1 MQATLRAI
9 RVHLN
14 MSIDDAAK
22 KIGIPTSRL
31 RAIEQHKTMPRIPL
45 VKKIMQVYDVD
56 IDSILFSNKEDIIK
70 WHQARARRRFICSSK
85 EVNEVCSK

>member
-1 MQATLRAI
+1 MQATLRAV

-45 VKKIMQVYDVD
+45 VKKMMQVYDVD
-56 IDSILFSNKEDIIK
+56 IENSNKEDIIK
-70 WHQARARRRFICSSK
+70 WHQSRARRKFRCSSK